1 MTKPNNLYETC
12 ERIYTEGGQDAVFR
26 FILAE
31 HPEVKWGWCEPC
43 EINSPAD
50 SADQMCLVCGSP
62 TTQAQDE
69 LGQTA

>member
-12 ERIYTEGGQDAVFR
+12 ERIYTESGQDAVFA

-31 HPEVKWGWCEPC
+31 HPEVKWGWCDPC

-50 SADQMCLVCGSP
+50 TDQTCLVCGSP
-62 TTQAQDE
+62 TTQMQDE
-69 LGQTA
+69 WGETW